1 MYNTQEKAKQMVDIH
16 VLWGQSSVIEELIQA
31 GKIDEEYLYPFN
43 GEEVLEWWLVTSW
56 LADRLREQAKSS
68 STNWA
73 AIGGDE
79 CRADRPSTW
88 TMSCRRFAGGIDRFP
103 LQIRS

>member
-1 MYNTQEKAKQMVDIH
+1 MYNTQEKAKQMADIH

-56 LADRLREQAKSS
+56 LADRLREQGEIHHRRTGLPLVG
-68 STNWA
+68 TNVERSGHLHGSCHA
-73 AIGGDE
+73 GNLQGD
-79 CRADRPSTW
+79 
-88 TMSCRRFAGGIDRFP
+88 
-103 LQIRS
+103 

>member
-1 MYNTQEKAKQMVDIH
+1 MSTIQEQARRMTDLH

-56 LADRLREQAKSS
+56 LADRLREQGEIIIDELGCHWWGRTSS
-68 STNWA
+68 GQ
-73 AIGGDE
+73 AIYMDHVIE
-79 CRADRPSTW
+79 
-88 TMSCRRFAGGIDRFP
+88 
-103 LQIRS
+103 QICENN